1 MIVGGIHATALL
13 DAGIPVHRVA
23 ERIGDDPAV
32 VLRNYAKRKRAKK
45 ADESLTGT
53 LAAIA
58 RGFLGSSSIW
68 VPIGSMFALRSMAT
82 QAKRLISRERKGG
95 RVV

>member
-1 MIVGGIHATALL
+1 MLAFPC
-13 DAGIPVHRVA
+13 AGNRA
-23 ERIGDDPAV
+23 IGDDPAV
-32 VLRNYAKRKRAKK
+32 ALRKYAKRKRAKK
-45 ADESLTGT
+45 ADESLTRA

-58 RGFLGSSSIW
+58 RGFVGSPGIW
-68 VPIGSMFALRSMAT
+68 SMFALRSMAT